1 MDRPREE
8 KRTHIFV
15 LDVLE
20 KFELAIGTL
29 AENRSAER
37 LHDLLDRDG
46 GACELV
52 LCGTGDAGEAQG
64 MWGRCQTDHTRPKA
78 PVRKG

>member
-37 LHDLLDRDG
+37 LHDLLDRNG
-46 GACELV
+46 GTSQLI
-52 LCGTGDAGEAQG
+52 LRGTGRWRQG
-64 MWGRCQTDHTRPKA
+64 WLE
-78 PVRKG
+78 